1 MCPDLS
7 WARAIVDHVP
17 SGVLVN
23 YENSSQ
29 KRRGTGSTDI
39 LRARRHVSNVP
50 LTDINYFEGLRASI
64 SLGVADWIK
73 LTTDSRYVHE
83 SFFFRPEP
91 CNDREV
97 YFTCLLLNISVPHC
111 GDLVRGRS
119 TNEGTRRWQM
129 SANGSR
135 ECIHAHDRSPLCGFG
150 IRRRPS
156 GWHDGVGGG
165 SLMTPLLIL
174 LFGIHPATAVGTDLL
189 YAAATKTGRSVAHG
203 WARSIHWP
211 AVIRL
216 ASGSIPASILTLF
229 VLWQLDLNGESSRS
243 LVNLVLCFALLLTA
257 ASLLFRKAI
266 MQRYRWRFEQLD
278 PGTTARATVLVGT
291 ALGVLVSI
299 SSVGAGAVGVTAL
312 LLLYPQLPM
321 TRIVGSDIAHAV
333 PLTLVAGIGHW
344 ATGAIDWHLLG
355 VLLVGS
361 LPGIVLGSYCA
372 HRVPEAALRLVL
384 AATLIL
390 VAGNLA
396 SQELHSSSSIIA
408 AFAPSAAH

>member
-1 MCPDLS
+1 MGDGRILKQRS
-7 WARAIVDHVP
+7 ADQNTRA
-17 SGVLVN
+17 LLT
-23 YENSSQ
+23 ENVYMLMIDS
-29 KRRGTGSTDI
+29 
-39 LRARRHVSNVP
+39 LYVVS
-50 LTDINYFEGLRASI
+50 
-64 SLGVADWIK
+64 
-73 LTTDSRYVHE
+73 
-83 SFFFRPEP
+83 
-91 CNDREV
+91 
-97 YFTCLLLNISVPHC
+97 
-111 GDLVRGRS
+111 
-119 TNEGTRRWQM
+119 
-129 SANGSR
+129 
-135 ECIHAHDRSPLCGFG
+135 GFG
-150 IRRRPS
+150 V
-156 GWHDGVGGG
+156 GLLVGMTGVGGG

-174 LFGIHPATAVGTDLL
+174 LFGIHPAMAVGTDLL
-189 YAAATKTGRSVAHG
+189 FAAATKAGGSVAHG
-203 WARSIHWP
+203 LARSIHWP

-216 ASGSIPASILTLF
+216 ACGSIPASIVTLF

-257 ASLLFRKAI
+257 ASLIFRKAI
-266 MQRYRWRFEQLD
+266 MERYRSRMQPLD
-278 PGTTARATVLVGT
+278 AATTARATVVVGA

-344 ATGAIDWHLLG
+344 ATGAIDWPLMG

-361 LPGIVLGSYCA
+361 LPGILIGSYFA

-396 SQELHSSSSIIA
+396 NRELRSSFANIA
-408 AFAPSAAH
+408 AFAPASAR